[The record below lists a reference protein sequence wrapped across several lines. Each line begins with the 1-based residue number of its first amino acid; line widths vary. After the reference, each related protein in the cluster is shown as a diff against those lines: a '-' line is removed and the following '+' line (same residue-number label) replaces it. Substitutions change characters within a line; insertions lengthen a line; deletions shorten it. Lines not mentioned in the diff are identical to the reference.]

1 MKQWLYYN
9 WVMFKNWILFTSWR
23 ISHSEEDRAELVKLY
38 KERRFRTASMDAYV
52 KLLSNVSKEETAR
65 LEGMNWYVGD
75 LKADRFEIVEK
86 YYEDMKKTSKGE

>member
-1 MKQWLYYN
+1 MKQWLYYS
-9 WVMFKNWILFTSWR
+9 WVMFKNWVLFTSWR

-52 KLLSNVSKEETAR
+52 KLLSNVSKEENAR
-65 LEGMNWYVGD
+65 LESMNLYIGD

-86 YYEDMKKTSKGE
+86 YYEDMKKTSKGG